1 MTRRQARQLALKAL
15 YQIETVGTS
24 VDEALA
30 FASEGLE
37 VDKEGIDFARTIADG
52 TSDMAG
58 ELDDTIR
65 PNLKGWLLERLP
77 LIDLMI
83 LRMAIFEMLT
93 TGTAR
98 SVIINE
104 AVELAKEYSTQESGR
119 FVNGVLG
126 TLGRRLG

>member
-1 MTRRQARQLALKAL
+1 MKRRLARQLALKAL
-15 YQIETVGTS
+15 YQMETVGTS

-30 FASEGLE
+30 FASEGFK

-52 TSDMAG
+52 TSNMAA

-77 LIDLMI
+77 LIDLVI
-83 LRMAIFEMLT
+83 LRMALFEMLT

-126 TLGRRLG
+126 TFARRLD

>member
-15 YQIETVGTS
+15 YQMETVGTG

-30 FASEGLE
+30 SASEGLT
-37 VDKEGIDFARTIADG
+37 VDEEGIEFARALADG
-52 TSDMAG
+52 ASNMAQ

-77 LIDLMI
+77 QIDLAI
-83 LRMAIFEMLT
+83 LRMALFEMLT
-93 TGTAR
+93 TGTAH

-104 AVELAKEYSTQESGR
+104 AVELAKEYSTQESGS

-126 TLGRRLG
+126 TLARRMG